1 MNGQI
6 FRARLSFFLA
16 GLTEVVYVL
25 FKYRRVP
32 KVTAPVTFGISRPE
46 RPQLSGGRYF
56 RVAVTFG

>member
-6 FRARLSFFLA
+6 FRARLSIF
-16 GLTEVVYVL
+16 VYVL

-32 KVTAPVTFGISRPE
+32 KVTAPLTSGISRPE

-56 RVAVTFG
+56 RVAVIFG